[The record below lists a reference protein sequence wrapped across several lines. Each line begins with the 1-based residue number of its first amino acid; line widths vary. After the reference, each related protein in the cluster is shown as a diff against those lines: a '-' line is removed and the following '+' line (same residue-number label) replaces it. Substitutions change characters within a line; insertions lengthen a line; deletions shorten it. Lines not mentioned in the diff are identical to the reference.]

1 MLVLRDIKTA
11 SARTAF
17 NRLQKEAIKA
27 GLKTDLP
34 TTIKE
39 YRKQYTGSKQFAT
52 SDYYYEWTKAIGKFY
67 NKMGHKAQKVID
79 ENDLDISPRTE
90 FNRIPKRGLAGTL
103 DLYADYLRTLKNI
116 TNPNY
121 LRADMPK
128 EEQDKLIK
136 RVQTLT
142 EIDETGK
149 KVKSKIVTK
158 AGIKSTRRK
167 PVNLST
173 FGGSSILLAY
183 NNFLVALSELGYY
196 RTLTLISNMKPNEWY
211 QIFRENKDS
220 VELVYK
226 YREGVFSYDDT
237 LYSIFSGEP
246 LEDDSGYEEDIDY

>member
-1 MLVLRDIKTA
+1 MLILRGINTA

-27 GLKTDLP
+27 GLKTNLP

-39 YRKQYTGSKQFAT
+39 YSKQYTGSKQFAS
-52 SDYYYEWTKAIGKFY
+52 SDYYYEWSKAIGKFY
-67 NKMGHKAQKVID
+67 NEIGKKAQKVID

-90 FNRIPKRGLAGTL
+90 FNRIPKRGLDKTL
-103 DLYADYLRTLKNI
+103 DLYADYLTTLKNI
-116 TNPNY
+116 THPNY
-121 LRADMPK
+121 LRSDITE
-128 EEQDKLIK
+128 EEQAKLIK
-136 RVQTLT
+136 RVRTLT
-142 EIDETGK
+142 ETDETGK
-149 KVKSKIVTK
+149 KVKSKIVTN
-158 AGIKSTRRK
+158 AGLKSTRRK

-196 RTLTLISNMKPNEWY
+196 RALTIVSHMKPIEWY

-246 LEDDSGYEEDIDY
+246 LEDYSGYEEEIDY

>member
-1 MLVLRDIKTA
+1 MLTLREIKTA
-11 SARTAF
+11 KARTAF
-17 NRLQKEAIKA
+17 NRLQKEAINA
-27 GLKTDLP
+27 GLKTELP

-39 YRKQYTGSKQFAT
+39 YRKQYTGSKQFAE
-52 SDYYYEWTKAIGKFY
+52 SDYYYEWSNAIGKFY
-67 NKMGHKAQKVID
+67 NKMGKKAQKVID

-103 DLYADYLRTLKNI
+103 DLYTDYLKTLKNI

-121 LRADMPK
+121 LNTDMPK
-128 EEQDKLIK
+128 EEKEKLIK
-136 RVQTLT
+136 RVRTLT
-142 EIDETGK
+142 ETDETGK

-173 FGGSSILLAY
+173 FGGSSIILAY

-196 RTLTLISNMKPNEWY
+196 RTLTLVANMEISEWY
-211 QIFRENKDS
+211 QIFKENKDS

-246 LEDDSGYEEDIDY
+246 LEDDSGYEEEIDY